1 MMKRIVVIL
10 SLFIILLGTTP
21 SNLSIVEL
29 VQAKE
34 PSITDCLEG
43 EGECREKKDEQQEE
57 KVVEAKNSIT
67 FWTYVKLILTF
78 VFVIAL
84 LYGLLRFINQR
95 NQQMTKHKL
104 MKNLGGVP
112 LGQNK
117 SVQLVVVGEQYLLI
131 GVGENVQL
139 LKEITDEEEK
149 EHLRQLVEEGQM
161 FYSEQATPI
170 DYIKQLFQQ
179 KSESKSVEQSSDPD
193 FQQLF
198 EQELKRTKQERQK
211 KMNEIVEKER
221 EKNE

>member
-1 MMKRIVVIL
+1 MMKRIVTVI

-21 SNLSIVEL
+21 SYDSF

-34 PSITDCLEG
+34 PSIKDCLED
-43 EGECREKKDEQQEE
+43 EGECREKKGEQQPEE
-57 KVVEAKNSIT
+57 VAETKNSIT
-67 FWTYVKLILTF
+67 FWTYVKLLLAF
-78 VFVIAL
+78 AFVIAL

-117 SVQLVVVGEQYLLI
+117 SVQLVVIGDQYLLL
-131 GVGENVQL
+131 GVGETVQL

-149 EHLRQLVEEGQM
+149 ERLRRLVEDGQL
-161 FYSEQATPI
+161 YQAEQGTLI
-170 DYIKQLFQQ
+170 DYIKDLFQQ
-179 KSESKSVEQSSDPD
+179 KKKKKEQSSEAN

-198 EQELKRTKQERQK
+198 EKELENTKRKRQK
-211 KMNEIVEKER
+211 KMNEVVEKER
-221 EKNE
+221 EKDE